1 MSLRSNYEYIRDWVN
16 AKFLKKEDATTI
28 LDSYAT
34 KENVNEAFSDYSEN
48 LNIDQYLTKKE
59 YDVEENIIASA
70 LTDLDAR
77 IENLPNTGK
86 VLGEKEEKVIAHVL
100 IDLNDRLETI
110 EDADYP
116 SQIQNAGRLDSVTLN
131 NIPATLNNRV
141 ANLSLTTNAAG
152 SGNVV
157 TGVTISG
164 TTVTVTKGNVD
175 VSDKESVSNK
185 VTSISSS
192 STDTQYPSAKSVY
205 TAVGNVESVL
215 NQIITPTPQ
224 LSVPDTLSVVSALN
238 TTTSTPFR
246 IVGDYLTGNVTL
258 SGAANGIT
266 YTGTT
271 STNTVA
277 KANALAGRDMAIS
290 YTPTSAGP
298 HTATINFASSGATTK
313 SMVVTGTVV
322 TPTIT
327 TSLSGDI
334 TLAASA
340 SETFTLSGTELLGN
354 VTLTPSIGF
363 SVSPT
368 SITTENA
375 LLGGVSV
382 TVTNDTAAD
391 NGTLTIASLGATSVV
406 VNLVVPE

>member
-1 MSLRSNYEYIRDWVN
+1 MINKSFKD
-16 AKFLKKEDATTI
+16 
-28 LDSYAT
+28 
-34 KENVNEAFSDYSEN
+34 
-48 LNIDQYLTKKE
+48 
-59 YDVEENIIASA
+59 
-70 LTDLDAR
+70 
-77 IENLPNTGK
+77 
-86 VLGEKEEKVIAHVL
+86 KVI
-100 IDLNDRLETI
+100 INEKK
-110 EDADYP
+110 
-116 SQIQNAGRLDSVTLN
+116 
-131 NIPATLNNRV
+131 V

-192 STDTQYPSAKSVY
+192 STDTQYPSAKCMY
-205 TAVGNVESVL
+205 TAIGNVEPVL

-277 KANALAGRDMAIS
+277 KANALAGQNMAIS

-354 VTLTPSIGF
+354 VTLTPSTGF

-391 NGTLTIASLGATSVV
+391 DGTLTIASLGATSVV